1 MKRLSL
7 ISIITAALAF
17 GFASCADQVEEFKKG
32 APDAANCYG
41 VYFPA
46 QLTELSLDPADPTF
60 DTILVAR
67 TKTEGAIT
75 VPYVLKDDSKIFEAS
90 ELKFEDGQTES
101 FIVVKFDSAQ
111 VGVTYLCS
119 IVIEDPT
126 YASQYTSNAIAI
138 DIKVT
143 RDKWNSL
150 GFGTYSDIFMFDGV
164 YHMEILQNDKDKSK
178 FRLMHPYDSAMI
190 MLDGYSA
197 ASMGK
202 PCEYIP
208 MYLLKKGSSLMGV
221 TVSGSGLVY
230 FEESSTGYFNTSNN
244 YNQLIMINHPAE
256 FSSLRN
262 EDAWAWNKVLQYQDN
277 GLPAGVQ
284 FAPYYYMN
292 GIGGWNYTTSDG
304 MVTIIFPGAILTDYT
319 LELEE
324 DFSEDGDQD
333 VAFILGTDV
342 AFVEYAAYDG
352 ALNASKIDEKVE
364 AIIAGEDS
372 TVAQV
377 DSTCIVT
384 FSFEAT
390 GKYTIVAVAYDADT
404 VPQTV
409 NSLVLSYVANKD
421 SMPVDI
427 YAELVSTKK
436 YEKSEKLSSDNCLEY
451 TIMGSELTDL
461 KVGLFKSDKFAKDT
475 LGYLMEMVADA
486 KKTYTVKAS
495 ILEQINE
502 TGLTD
507 VFVKLNPGTAYTMV
521 LIATNGYEQ
530 KILMLD
536 ATTTGDPL
544 PLFIYY
550 DWTEID
556 DDLLPETAAGFD
568 GEYDFLA
575 VRNSKKTGDR
585 ELISTF
591 NLKAINDSIVMATG
605 LFGDEMEEDYITDT
619 VYYEYYYG
627 VLYSL
632 STVMLGDSGVH
643 AAIRYCSTASGKIY
657 GWESDYAMLGGFVD
671 ENNIAFVDAMTGVNI
686 NGWVLTAYSDSACT
700 KGLGNYDIFIE
711 PLFAKAGIYDD
722 VLGIKRKKSSS
733 TLDIISA
740 ALRAPRSNYVES
752 ERGYIKSTIRNIR
765 DAQKVVSCGTSAG
778 FAIVPEPRP
787 VAAKVVAVKPY
798 KKAERSFEPLDR
810 K

>member
-409 NSLVLSYVANKD
+409 SSLVLSYVANKD

-475 LGYLMEMVADA
+475 LGYLKEMVADA

-657 GWESDYAMLGGFVD
+657 GWENDYAMLGGFVD

>member
-409 NSLVLSYVANKD
+409 SSLVLSYVANKD

-475 LGYLMEMVADA
+475 LGYLKEMVADA

-536 ATTTGDPL
+536 AATTGDPL

-591 NLKAINDSIVMATG
+591 NLKAINDSTVMATG

-657 GWESDYAMLGGFVD
+657 GWENDYAMLGGFVD
-671 ENNIAFVDAMTGVNI
+671 ENNIAFVDNFTGASI

-733 TLDIISA
+733 TLDMISA